1 VVGKSRL
8 NRSLPVQIN
17 FHFRS
22 APKPGSTSHFI
33 ACVFAIIVSLVCI
46 GIGVAQL
53 WKQRGFRHWVEVPCE
68 IERFEISTHLDEK
81 PTFRPDLVFHYAWD
95 GQKLTAGELWSAKR
109 GDEAYETLAAT
120 RENFRGKSASVCFV
134 NPTNPVQAA
143 LLRNGS
149 SGGSGGWVAVAFGS
163 FFLLMMLGVMAG
175 SNRAVIFVAGV
186 GFSTVGFGLL
196 GGLSLPLVRD
206 YFAMKRWQ
214 PVPAEVVWS
223 RVVESR
229 GNKSTSYKPD
239 VFYRYEAGGEKRF
252 SNHFTLVPVSTNLT
266 SGTRNTVKEY
276 AAGKSIVCY
285 VNPHNPWQA
294 IVHRELRWSCLF
306 ALLPVPFAVAG
317 VYLLKHVIREM
328 RRSESG
334 LQEAPAAAKTPRRRS
349 RAALANQKPRGTWK
363 R

>member
-1 VVGKSRL
+1 
-8 NRSLPVQIN
+8 VQIN
-17 FHFRS
+17 FFSRRS
-22 APKPGSTSHFI
+22 TSKPGATKQLVGTVLAI
-33 ACVFAIIVSLVCI
+33 VLCLVFI
-46 GIGVAQL
+46 GIGVAEIRE
-53 WKQRGFRHWVEVPCE
+53 QRGFRQWVEVPCE
-68 IERFEISTHLDEK
+68 IKRFEISTHLDKE
-81 PTFRPDLVFHYAWD
+81 PTFRPDLAFEYGWE
-95 GQKLTAGELWSAKR
+95 GERFTAGSLWPTKEGDDNYEELAGLR
-109 GDEAYETLAAT
+109 A
-120 RENFRGKSASVCFV
+120 RFRAGTKSACFV
-134 NPTNPVQAA
+134 NPANPSEAA

-163 FFLLMMLGVMAG
+163 FFLLMMLGGMAG

-186 GFSTVGFGLL
+186 GFSTVGVGLL

-223 RVVESR
+223 RVVQAQGKNGS
-229 GNKSTSYKPD
+229 SYKPD

-285 VNPHNPWQA
+285 VNPQKPWQA

-306 ALLPVPFAVAG
+306 ALFPVPFVVGG
-317 VYLLKHVIREM
+317 VYMLLHT
-328 RRSESG
+328 
-334 LQEAPAAAKTPRRRS
+334 LRRR
-349 RAALANQKPRGTWK
+349 
-363 R
+363 